1 MLTATCKEMC
11 YICNSTCTFSFIKR
25 GISSHPDKHF
35 KPTIKDI
42 AFICV

>member
-1 MLTATCKEMC
+1 MLNDTKKEMC

-25 GISSHPDKHF
+25 SISTHPDKHF
-35 KPTIKDI
+35 KPTIKYI